1 MPHHTWSACHGVFNS
16 AELRRFIFSFVN
28 EHKSLAQCAM
38 VCSLWSGSALDAL
51 WREMYSI
58 APLLSLAGLL
68 KPMSPKCVKWTTVE
82 GYLYDQCRFQN
93 YANRIEELILH
104 DLDGFTCN
112 VISELLLKTGKPC
125 LLPNLKNLDSNQAD
139 SEALDF
145 VFSLTHE
152 KLENLA
158 LSIPSDTHEVSNLLK
173 EVTIRFPGLK
183 SLLLRPSE
191 DETDTKDFE
200 SGILESLP
208 KMKSLEVVKL
218 PMNSLTSPIMETLSN
233 LPRLKQ
239 IQWEHKDPIF
249 FCTIPDVAR
258 FPTLHNGSFI
268 LLTRLEISQSF
279 SSVIKLLQFIPN
291 LTGLFLRSWDLE
303 TAEMLQR
310 LLMSISCSCRS
321 LVDIMVDAMPIGFNL
336 DFLSYIREGSL
347 HVSPSTFQYLSLPS
361 LAAFTIVWP
370 KPFNFSNIDL
380 ALLIS
385 RLPSL
390 TDLEFNCYPV
400 VDIGLPKLTLDFLPY
415 IAKLCPRLRSLGL
428 YVNCHVALNRPSEDA
443 YSDDADASGAFQIL
457 EVLNLGL
464 SKTPT
469 NPIPLAEYLSRIV
482 PSFCSFTSDREFWC
496 EDVGEQVVSRHG
508 KKYTE
513 NKWVT
518 VAERLQE
525 TCRTLIKANEE
536 ERIITASM
544 EKRIQELEA
553 HVQELENHKK
563 DRITAGMPLIERNLE
578 T

>member
-1 MPHHTWSACHGVFNS
+1 MHGHAKYIEIYYQRSNNYEYDKCFFEENDMLHAKGENMFFKGHLEHSVRSKASYYMEYFEIYLPSYMQAEACHGVFNS
-16 AELRRFIFSFVN
+16 AELRRFIFSFVD
-28 EHKSLAQCAM
+28 ERKSLAQCAM

-58 APLLSLAGLL
+58 APLLSLAGPLRTFQQ
-68 KPMSPKCVKWTTVE
+68 MSPECIKWTTVE

-93 YANRIEELILH
+93 YANRIEELSLH
-104 DLDGFTCN
+104 NLDGFTCN

-125 LLPNLKNLDSNQAD
+125 LLPNLKTLDSSQAD

-183 SLLLRPSE
+183 SLLLRPSK

-218 PMNSLTSPIMETLSN
+218 PMNSLTSSIMQTLSN
-233 LPRLKQ
+233 LPRLKR

-249 FCTIPDVAR
+249 LCEIPNVAR

-268 LLTRLEISQSF
+268 SLTHLEIVQSF

-291 LTGLFLRSWDLE
+291 LTGLFLRSWNLE
-303 TAEMLQR
+303 TTELLQTFKVHFP
-310 LLMSISCSCRS
+310 
-321 LVDIMVDAMPIGFNL
+321 LVSFSRGPHGFNL

-347 HVSPSTFQYLSLPS
+347 LVSPSTFQYFSLPS

-370 KPFNFSNIDL
+370 KPVNFSNSDL

-385 RLPSL
+385 CLPSL

-400 VDIGLPKLTLDFLPY
+400 IDIGLPKLTLDFLPY

-443 YSDDADASGAFQIL
+443 YSDDADASGAFQKL
-457 EVLNLGL
+457 EMLNLGL
-464 SKTPT
+464 PKTPT

-482 PSFCSFTSDREFWC
+482 PSFCPFTSDREFWC

-508 KKYTE
+508 RMYTE
-513 NKWVT
+513 N
-518 VAERLQE
+518 
-525 TCRTLIKANEE
+525 
-536 ERIITASM
+536 
-544 EKRIQELEA
+544 
-553 HVQELENHKK
+553 
-563 DRITAGMPLIERNLE
+563 
-578 T
+578 